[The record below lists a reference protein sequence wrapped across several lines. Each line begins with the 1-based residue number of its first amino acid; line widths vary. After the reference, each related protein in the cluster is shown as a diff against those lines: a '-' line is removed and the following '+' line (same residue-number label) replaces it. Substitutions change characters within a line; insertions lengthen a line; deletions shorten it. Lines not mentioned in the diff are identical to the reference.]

1 MFRRKISHRL
11 KIGRFLGI
19 DLFIHWT
26 FWLLILLVALSG
38 LAEDQSWQTAG
49 IAVLQILT
57 LFLCVTLHEYGHALM
72 ARRFGIQTA
81 DITLLPIGGLARLER
96 MPREPSQELL
106 IAVAGPA
113 VNVVI
118 ALLALIAVFFRFQ
131 NVQFDSLEYALRG
144 IGEDPFGWL
153 MIVNTVLVLFN
164 MIPAFPMDGGRVLRA
179 ILAALLDYR
188 RATRIAARI
197 GLFMAI
203 GMGTL
208 GIYLH
213 HAPMVL
219 ISAFIG
225 YAGWVE
231 ARQVELLEA
240 YRGIRIENA
249 MVRPQEVILASD
261 SLPMILD
268 RFSRIDSSALPVVG
282 VDNFF
287 LGWID
292 LPSAVAAAEAM
303 QWNLSA
309 MDLADTQAP
318 SLTFP
323 GELSKQASALGGME
337 EPVAVVDDAG
347 RLVGM
352 LDPRWARL
360 RSQLLHLREQT
371 PTAAPPVVPS
381 GWTGDQ
387 YA

>member
-131 NVQFDSLEYALRG
+131 NVQFDSLEYALQE

-197 GLFMAI
+197 GLLMAI

-268 RFSRIDSSALPVVG
+268 RFSRIDSAALPVVG

-292 LPSAVAAAEAM
+292 LPAAVAAAEAM

-309 MDLADTQAP
+309 MDLADPQAP

-323 GELSKQASALGGME
+323 GELSKQASALGGLE

-371 PTAAPPVVPS
+371 PTAASPVVPS